1 MTTIIISVS
10 MAALAALSA
19 ALCIWCNRRL
29 KQENCSLKK
38 KLVALQRKSKES
50 YLLSCASNASE
61 IAGLQMKLFL
71 AEEKNA
77 QLRLTIQKKDM
88 LLRQKWENAA
98 RGKEA

>member
-1 MTTIIISVS
+1 MTTIIVSASV
-10 MAALAALSA
+10 AALAALSA
-19 ALCIWCNRRL
+19 ALCACRNRRL

-38 KLVALQRKSKES
+38 KLAAVQRKSRES
-50 YLLSCASNASE
+50 YLLSCANNASE
-61 IAGLQMKLFL
+61 IAALQMKLFL

-98 RGKEA
+98 K